1 MGARSVE
8 GGKAARLRSAGAG
21 AGACSGSFGV
31 LLCAPPT
38 FPAPCN
44 LHPLLPSTPLPCLA
58 GLLAL
63 QAEQAAKSLHLPY
76 TTIVRPGLLERGE
89 LARGLEKLSSKLL
102 SSVAVSQVA
111 RVMLADAERW
121 HEARGPAAAGAE
133 PEVKVF
139 EMGDLQN
146 YA

>member
-38 FPAPCN
+38 FPATCN
-44 LHPLLPSTPLPCLA
+44 LHPLLPSTPLP
-58 GLLAL
+58 
-63 QAEQAAKSLHLPY
+63 AKSLHLPY